1 MFKNLFGSKKESNEE
16 KIAKEEVELNQD
28 WERAS
33 LEDLNNSEEFKDEV
47 MEEPKSDVDSVA
59 PEIPNLDEFPEDYLF
74 NAPEIAGWMSTNEQE
89 LLFSALLLF
98 YSPSYSVLDVGC
110 GRADLYGYLRR
121 MFPESDINY
130 SGIDFNA
137 NMIHVAE
144 RKYPVLLDKLSGND
158 ILTATTL
165 TNHDWVLGSGLFNLN
180 DHPDMFEYAIS
191 VVDKMYENANVGVA
205 FNLLTGLPADMNQSD
220 IDQLIVHDMAE
231 WLNYLV
237 SKYTKVVCRTD
248 YMAGDVT
255 FFIFK

>member
-1 MFKNLFGSKKESNEE
+1 MFKNIFGSKKESNEE
-16 KIAKEEVELNQD
+16 KIAEEEAQMSQD
-28 WERAS
+28 FEQAS
-33 LEDLNNSEEFKDEV
+33 LEDLNNSEEFKDDAIEV
-47 MEEPKSDVDSVA
+47 

-180 DHPDMFEYAIS
+180 DHPDMFEYAKS

>member
-1 MFKNLFGSKKESNEE
+1 MFKNLFGSKKESTEIKITEEEAQIFQDFEQASLVDFKILENEE
-16 KIAKEEVELNQD
+16 DEAIEEPKEEVINEL
-28 WERAS
+28 
-33 LEDLNNSEEFKDEV
+33 
-47 MEEPKSDVDSVA
+47 
-59 PEIPNLDEFPEDYLF
+59 PNLDDFSEDYLL

-121 MFPESDINY
+121 FFPEQDDINY
-130 SGIDFNA
+130 TGIDFNA
-137 NMIHVAE
+137 NMISVAE
-144 RKYPVLLDKLSGND
+144 RKYPVLLNKLSGND

-165 TNHDWVLGSGLFNLN
+165 DLHDWVFGSGLFNLN
-180 DHPDMFEYAIS
+180 DHPDMFEYGKTVI
-191 VVDKMYENANVGVA
+191 DKMYENATIGVA
-205 FNLLTGLPADMNQSD
+205 FNLLTGLPEDLNQSD
-220 IDQLIVHDMAE
+220 IDQLVVHNTAD

-248 YMAGDVT
+248 YMVGDVT

>member
-1 MFKNLFGSKKESNEE
+1 MFKNLFGSKKESIEI
-16 KIAKEEVELNQD
+16 KIAEEEAQMLQD
-28 WERAS
+28 FEQAS
-33 LEDLNNSEEFKDEV
+33 LEDFKILENEENKAI
-47 MEEPKSDVDSVA
+47 EEPKKEVA
-59 PEIPNLDEFPEDYLF
+59 SELANLDDFSEDYLL

-121 MFPESDINY
+121 FFPEQDDINY
-130 SGIDFNA
+130 TGIDFNA
-137 NMIHVAE
+137 NMISVAE
-144 RKYPVLLDKLSGND
+144 RKYPVLLNKLSGND

-165 TNHDWVLGSGLFNLN
+165 NQHDWVFGSGLFNLN
-180 DHPDMFEYAIS
+180 DHPDMFEYGKTVI
-191 VVDKMYENANVGVA
+191 DKMYENATIGVA

-220 IDQLIVHDMAE
+220 IDQLIVHNTAD
-231 WLNYLV
+231 WLTYLV

-248 YMAGDVT
+248 YMIGDVT

>member
-1 MFKNLFGSKKESNEE
+1 MFKNLFGSKKESTEIKITEE
-16 KIAKEEVELNQD
+16 EAQIFQD
-28 WERAS
+28 FEQAS
-33 LEDLNNSEEFKDEV
+33 LEDFKILENEEDEAI
-47 MEEPKSDVDSVA
+47 EEPKEEVIN
-59 PEIPNLDEFPEDYLF
+59 ELPNLDDFSEDYLL

-121 MFPESDINY
+121 FFPEQDDINY
-130 SGIDFNA
+130 TGIDFNA
-137 NMIHVAE
+137 NMISVAE
-144 RKYPVLLDKLSGND
+144 RKYPVLLNKLSGND

-165 TNHDWVLGSGLFNLN
+165 DRHDWVFGSGLFNLN
-180 DHPDMFEYAIS
+180 DHPDMFEYGKS
-191 VVDKMYENANVGVA
+191 VIDKMYENATIGVA
-205 FNLLTGLPADMNQSD
+205 FNLLTGLPEDLNQSD
-220 IDQLIVHDMAE
+220 IDQLVVHNTAD

-248 YMAGDVT
+248 YMVGDVT

>member
-1 MFKNLFGSKKESNEE
+1 MFKNLFGSKKESTEIKITEE
-16 KIAKEEVELNQD
+16 EAQIFQD
-28 WERAS
+28 FEQAS
-33 LEDLNNSEEFKDEV
+33 LEDFKILENEEDEAI
-47 MEEPKSDVDSVA
+47 EEPKEEVIN
-59 PEIPNLDEFPEDYLF
+59 ELPNLDDFSEDYLL

-121 MFPESDINY
+121 FFPEQDDINY
-130 SGIDFNA
+130 TGIDFNA
-137 NMIHVAE
+137 NMISVAE
-144 RKYPVLLDKLSGND
+144 RKYPVLLNKLSGND

-165 TNHDWVLGSGLFNLN
+165 DRHDWVFGSGLFNLN
-180 DHPDMFEYAIS
+180 DHPDMFEYGKTVI
-191 VVDKMYENANVGVA
+191 DKMYENATIGVA
-205 FNLLTGLPADMNQSD
+205 FNLLTGLPEDLNQSD
-220 IDQLIVHDMAE
+220 IDQLVVHNTAD

-248 YMAGDVT
+248 YMVGDVT

>member
-1 MFKNLFGSKKESNEE
+1 MFKNLFGSKKESDEI
-16 KIAKEEVELNQD
+16 KIAEEEAQMLQD
-28 WERAS
+28 FDQAS
-33 LEDLNNSEEFKDEV
+33 LEDFKILENEEAAA
-47 MEEPKSDVDSVA
+47 MEELKEESVT
-59 PEIPNLDEFPEDYLF
+59 PELPNLDDFSEDYLF

-121 MFPESDINY
+121 FFPDNDINY
-130 SGIDFNA
+130 TGIDFNA
-137 NMIHVAE
+137 NMISVAE
-144 RKYPVLLDKLSGND
+144 RKYPVLADKLSGND

-165 TNHDWVLGSGLFNLN
+165 DQHDWVFGSGLFNLN
-180 DHPDMFEYAIS
+180 DHPDMFEYAKTI
-191 VVDKMYENANVGVA
+191 VDKMYENATVGVA

-220 IDQLIVHDMAE
+220 IDQLIVHNTAD

-248 YMAGDVT
+248 YMVGDVT